1 MMQPMTPFLSLAI
14 WVPILFGVLVLMKG
28 GEHREPQARL
38 LALIGSLV
46 SFLITL
52 PIVLGFNPAAHGMQF
67 VEKSAWIPR
76 FNVFYH
82 LGIDGLSLWFIPLT
96 AFITV
101 LVVIAGWEVIEN
113 VLRSISAPS

>member
-1 MMQPMTPFLSLAI
+1 
-14 WVPILFGVLVLMKG
+14 MKG

-46 SFLITL
+46 SFMITL

-76 FNVFYH
+76 FNVYYH
-82 LGIDGLSLWFIPLT
+82 LGVDGLSL
-96 AFITV
+96 
-101 LVVIAGWEVIEN
+101 
-113 VLRSISAPS
+113 